1 MTPAVAAI
9 LEGMPEPRDL
19 RLHHV
24 DGRCLVTAGSRLL
37 FGYDAADVVM
47 RNVAIC
53 SLRQLG
59 FAGRRVAAVF
69 GLTENYVATLHS
81 AALREGWAALV
92 RRPAPGRPG
101 KLGGADWEQA
111 AAWRAQG
118 VSDAE
123 IGGRLGVATT
133 TVGRRLGPRPEVPGP
148 GRAQPPRP
156 RLVPAEGS
164 AGQPAAPGPAA
175 GTQLA
180 CRNAGAMLLHAF
192 GGRAGAGAVLA
203 AAAGSAQDVAL
214 LSVTS
219 ICFALGA
226 ATIEQFKHLT
236 AERAGPLAGLAR
248 LPDVRTVPPRLAGIA
263 DATDPLELP
272 AMFARAMLAADPVTS
287 GVYY

>member
-37 FGYDAADVVM
+37 FDYDAADVVM

-81 AALREGWAALV
+81 AALREGSAALV

-123 IGGRLGVATT
+123 IGRRLGVADT
-133 TVGRRLGPRPEVPGP
+133 TVGRRPCPRPEGPCARGWPASLTPPTRWNCRPCSP
-148 GRAQPPRP
+148 GRCWPPTRSP
-156 RLVPAEGS
+156 PACTTSMTTSCPIPEPGRS
-164 AGQPAAPGPAA
+164 ARAGTTSAA
-175 GTQLA
+175 G
-180 CRNAGAMLLHAF
+180 R
-192 GGRAGAGAVLA
+192 RGAGPTP
-203 AAAGSAQDVAL
+203 
-214 LSVTS
+214 TS
-219 ICFALGA
+219 
-226 ATIEQFKHLT
+226 
-236 AERAGPLAGLAR
+236 
-248 LPDVRTVPPRLAGIA
+248 
-263 DATDPLELP
+263 P
-272 AMFARAMLAADPVTS
+272 AMTRGRCALSPASRPGWPS
-287 GVYY
+287 PCRWRWPS

>member
-81 AALREGWAALV
+81 AALREGAAALV

-101 KLGGADWEQA
+101 QPGGADWGPA

-118 VSDAE
+118 VSGPRD
-123 IGGRLGVATT
+123 GPRLRVARPTA
-133 TVGRRLGPRPEVPGP
+133 GPRPC
-148 GRAQPPRP
+148 PPP
-156 RLVPAEGS
+156 E
-164 AGQPAAPGPAA
+164 
-175 GTQLA
+175 
-180 CRNAGAMLLHAF
+180 
-192 GGRAGAGAVLA
+192 
-203 AAAGSAQDVAL
+203 
-214 LSVTS
+214 
-219 ICFALGA
+219 
-226 ATIEQFKHLT
+226 
-236 AERAGPLAGLAR
+236 
-248 LPDVRTVPPRLAGIA
+248 
-263 DATDPLELP
+263 
-272 AMFARAMLAADPVTS
+272 
-287 GVYY
+287 